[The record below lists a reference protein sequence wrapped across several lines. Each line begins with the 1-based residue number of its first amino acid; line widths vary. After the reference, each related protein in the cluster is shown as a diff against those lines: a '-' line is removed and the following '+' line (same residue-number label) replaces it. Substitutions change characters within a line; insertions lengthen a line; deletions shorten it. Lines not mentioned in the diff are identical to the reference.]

1 MNEISGRW
9 RRILAVGATTVGAR
23 GISLLANLLV
33 LPIVGRCLEKEE
45 FGLWLNLTSTFAMLA
60 VLDFGVGLAVMGQ
73 VSDARGSDDAVS
85 TRRVVTTAL
94 VLLTG
99 AAVLVLVLCGLF
111 AFTLDWNDLLGVDQ
125 VSAAVVDQ
133 LVLAVGVT
141 AALSL
146 PLTVAGRV
154 YYALGRGHVTAL
166 STSAGVLA
174 QTGGLLAVAALA
186 PDLRLFTS
194 VYLATSLL
202 SGLVPTLLLARRVRD
217 ARPRRRHVDRDTCGR
232 LGREGA
238 QLFLLTLMGIVSFRS
253 DSLVIGHYLGAD
265 QVAAYV
271 LPFTVY
277 ATVPTVVGAF
287 LTPLWASYR
296 EAWARGDQA
305 WVRGAYLRSVGVST
319 AAGVVAASVLVPVTP
334 WLLRL
339 WVGDDAAVLPPAM
352 LAALGG
358 YVVIMCATTAIA
370 AFLNGAGELRRQLAV
385 GAVMTVANV
394 AASVWSVQRFGLS
407 GPLWSTVVT
416 QTLIVLV
423 PCMLVAHRRLA
434 RPRALVPDVLRT
446 AG

>member
-1 MNEISGRW
+1 MNQIPGRW
-9 RRILAVGATTVGAR
+9 RRILATGATTVGAR
-23 GISLLANLLV
+23 GASLLVNLLV
-33 LPIVGRCLEKEE
+33 LPVVSRSLGKEE
-45 FGLWLNLTSTFAMLA
+45 FGLWLNLTSTFTMLS

-73 VSDARGSDDAVS
+73 VSEARGADQGAS

-99 AAVLVLVLCGLF
+99 AAVLLVVFCGLF
-111 AFTLDWNDLLGVDQ
+111 AFTLDWNGLLGADRVPT
-125 VSAAVVDQ
+125 AVVDQ

-154 YYALGRGHVTAL
+154 YYALGRGHVAAL
-166 STSAGVLA
+166 STSVGVLA
-174 QTGGLLAVAALA
+174 QAVALLTVAALC
-186 PDLRLFTS
+186 PDLRWFTA

-202 SGLVPTLLLARRVRD
+202 AGLVPTLLLAARIRD
-217 ARPRRRHVDRDTCGR
+217 ARPRLRDVDRDTCGR

-238 QLFLLTLMGIVSFRS
+238 QLFFLTLMGIVSFKS

-277 ATVPTVVGAF
+277 AAVPTVAGAF

-305 WVRGAYLRSVGVST
+305 WVRSAYLRSVGLLT
-319 AAGVVAASVLVPVTP
+319 AAGAVAASALVPVTP
-334 WLLRL
+334 WLLRG
-339 WVGDDAAVLPPAM
+339 WVGDHAAIPSSGL

-358 YVVIMCATTAIA
+358 YAVIMCTTTAVA
-370 AFLNGAGELRRQLAV
+370 VFLNGAGQLRPQLAV
-385 GAVMTVANV
+385 GAVMTVVNV
-394 AASVWSVQRFGLS
+394 GASVWSVHRFGLS
-407 GPLWSTVVT
+407 GPLWSTVLT

-423 PCMLVAHRRLA
+423 PSMVVARRRLA
-434 RPRALVPDVLRT
+434 HPRTVLPEALRT

>member
-1 MNEISGRW
+1 MNQIPGRW

-23 GISLLANLLV
+23 SISLLVTLLA

-45 FGLWLNLTSTFAMLA
+45 FGLWLNLTSTFAMLS

-73 VSDARGSDDAVS
+73 VSEARGSDDVAS

-99 AAVLVLVLCGLF
+99 AAALLLALCGLL
-111 AFTLDWNDLLGVDQ
+111 AFTLDWSDLLGADRVPP
-125 VSAAVVDQ
+125 AVVGQ
-133 LVLAVGVT
+133 LVFAVGAT

-174 QTGGLLAVAALA
+174 QAAGQLAVAALA
-186 PDLRLFTS
+186 PDLRSFTA
-194 VYLATSLL
+194 VHLATSLL
-202 SGLVPTLLLARRVRD
+202 AGLVPTLLLARRIRD
-217 ARPRRRHVDRDTCGR
+217 ARPRLRHVDRDTCGR

-238 QLFLLTLMGIVSFRS
+238 QLFFLTLMGIVSFKS
-253 DSLVIGHYLGAD
+253 DAFVVGHYLGAD

-277 ATVPTVVGAF
+277 ATVPTVAGAF

-296 EAWARGDQA
+296 EAWARGDHA
-305 WVRGAYLRSVGVST
+305 WVRGAYLRSVGLLT
-319 AAGVVAASVLVPVTP
+319 AAGAVTASVLVPVTP

-339 WVGDDAAVLPPAM
+339 WVGDDAAVPPPG
-352 LAALGG
+352 LLVALGG
-358 YVVIMCATTAIA
+358 YVVIMCATTAVA
-370 AFLNGAGELRRQLAV
+370 VFLNGAGELRPQLAV

-394 AASVWSVQRFGLS
+394 VASVWSVHRLGLA

-423 PCMLVAHRRLA
+423 PSMLVAHRRLA
-434 RPRALVPDVLRT
+434 RPRSASREVLRT
-446 AG
+446 SG